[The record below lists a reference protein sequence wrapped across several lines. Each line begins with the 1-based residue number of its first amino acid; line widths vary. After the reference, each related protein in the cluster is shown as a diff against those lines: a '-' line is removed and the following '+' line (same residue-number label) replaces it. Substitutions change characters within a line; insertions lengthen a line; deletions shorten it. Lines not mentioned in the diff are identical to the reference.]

1 MPAGNGA
8 ADGAALFPVLS
19 ICILGLLGQK
29 AHDVAMNK
37 IDLRKRT
44 SINDDFAL
52 WAAEQ
57 AAIMRA
63 GKLDRLDI
71 ENVAGELDYLGNSQ
85 ENEIENRLN
94 VLIAHLL
101 KWQFQPGKRGNSWKA
116 LILEQRTQITRVLR
130 RSPSLK
136 GHPGRVLDEEYLIGK
151 LKASGKTKLSE
162 ATFPKTCPYTVEQ
175 ILDLSFYP
183 GEE

>member
-1 MPAGNGA
+1 
-8 ADGAALFPVLS
+8 
-19 ICILGLLGQK
+19 
-29 AHDVAMNK
+29 MNK

-44 SINDDFAL
+44 SIDDDFAL

-57 AAIMRA
+57 AALMRA

-85 ENEIENRLN
+85 ENEIESRLN

-101 KWQFQPGKRGNSWKA
+101 KWQFQPNKRSNSWKA
-116 LILEQRTQITRVLR
+116 TILEQRTQIARVIR

-136 GHPGRVLDEEYLIGK
+136 GHPKSVLDEEYLIGR
-151 LKASGKTKLSE
+151 LKASGETKLSE

-175 ILDLSFYP
+175 LLDLSFFP
-183 GEE
+183 DAE